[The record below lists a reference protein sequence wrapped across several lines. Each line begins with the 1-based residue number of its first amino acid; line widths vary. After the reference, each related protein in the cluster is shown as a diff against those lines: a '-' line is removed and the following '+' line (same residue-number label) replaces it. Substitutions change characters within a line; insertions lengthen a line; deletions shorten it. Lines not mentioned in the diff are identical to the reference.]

1 MPSYSL
7 IARLGLALALAAL
20 PATAFADGVQP
31 ANAPYVVAQAYS
43 YPPPPVYY
51 PERHERRIYG
61 WISGSEPFNVWL
73 YQGPHVHLHQG
84 TVINPTG
91 ITLQARMHV
100 AVYGHWNDD
109 GSYHADRIDVLPR

>member
-7 IARLGLALALAAL
+7 IARLGLALAFAAL

-31 ANAPYVVAQAYS
+31 ANAPYVVAQGYS

>member
-7 IARLGLALALAAL
+7 IVRLSLALTLAAL
-20 PATAFADGVQP
+20 PAAAFADGVQP
-31 ANAPYVVAQAYS
+31 AHAPYVVAQAYS

-51 PERHERRIYG
+51 PERHEHRIYG

-73 YQGPHVHLHQG
+73 YEGPHVHLHQG

-91 ITLQARMHV
+91 ITLQSHMHV

>member
-7 IARLGLALALAAL
+7 IVRLSLALTLAAL
-20 PATAFADGVQP
+20 PVAAFADGVQP
-31 ANAPYVVAQAYS
+31 AHAPYS

-51 PERHERRIYG
+51 PERHEHRIYG

-73 YQGPHVHLHQG
+73 YEGPHVHLHQG

-91 ITLQARMHV
+91 ITLQSHMHV